1 MKARFVSKAALCVS
15 ALMVATAIP
24 VMAQQPASPA
34 APAAADSVK
43 MTKKEKSL
51 VQKMDAIVQK
61 AKKSGILD
69 MKAVSAVLN
78 AAAKTPV
85 SDAVMNKLVSMAAA
99 VSPAD
104 APQVAAAAV
113 KAHGSNV
120 TKAQVQ
126 NVVSSA
132 VTVQPQPF
140 ASVEPICAAVKQ
152 ALGDSPVAVDVP
164 EIAII
169 VANGTRDNPLLGGTA
184 GASTGGALVDPEGGD
199 PVGTLTPPASPV
211 SNPVGGK

>member
-24 VMAQQPASPA
+24 AMAQQPASPA

-51 VQKMDAIVQK
+51 VQKMDALVQK
-61 AKKSGILD
+61 AKKAGVLD
-69 MKAVSAVLN
+69 MKAVSAVLDK
-78 AAAKTPV
+78 AAKTPV
-85 SDAVMNKLVSMAAA
+85 SDAVMGKLVSMAAG

-113 KAHGSNV
+113 KAYGANV

-126 NVVSSA
+126 NVVNSA
-132 VTVQPQPF
+132 VSVQPQPF
-140 ASVEPICAAVKQ
+140 ASVEPVCAAVKQ
-152 ALGDSPVAVDVP
+152 ALADSPVAADMSA
-164 EIAII
+164 IAI
-169 VANGTRDNPLLGGTA
+169 ATAQTTPDNPLPAGAVDTPKGGT
-184 GASTGGALVDPEGGD
+184 LVDPEGGD
-199 PVGTLTPPASPV
+199 PVGTLPQPVSPV
-211 SNPVGGK
+211 SNPVSE